1 MADHFKQEPNARH
14 LADWPGGL
22 LGPRT
27 IPGISSSYPV
37 LFASPMSGPVD
48 EDDKVEFIHRR
59 IRTALDEGLD
69 ERWEEVLLEWESAS
83 PSRREMVKTHVSG
96 IRNRVWN
103 SLSEIR
109 SVDGLQKGLAIQYVE
124 LKARWT
130 MLNTQIQSQ
139 TVQGG
144 RADDE
149 LVYRATCI
157 SLIIQALEPL
167 LRREQVDALTDRL
180 NETVQSGDA

>member
-1 MADHFKQEPNARH
+1 MTESVRE
-14 LADWPGGL
+14 G
-22 LGPRT
+22 
-27 IPGISSSYPV
+27 
-37 LFASPMSGPVD
+37 
-48 EDDKVEFIHRR
+48 DKVEFVHRR
-59 IRTALDEGLD
+59 IRKALNEGLD
-69 ERWEEVLLEWESAS
+69 ARWDEVLLDWDAAS

-103 SLSEIR
+103 SLKEIQ
-109 SVDGLQKGLAIQYVE
+109 SVDGLEKGLAIQYVE

-139 TVQGG
+139 TAQGG
-144 RADDE
+144 APDDE
-149 LVYRATCI
+149 LVYRATCV